1 MTRTTANPGGDWRRP
16 THHDGAIEQQQG
28 VHRRRQLCEHLSR
41 LPFDCRREQSCRRPT
56 DVTALGGVTGLQ
68 SIPNRNT
75 MYAVEGGVLYIYD
88 TNTGQLQST
97 QIAFV
102 GALSAVVQVDK

>member
-1 MTRTTANPGGDWRRP
+1 MKAREVGEGAVIFRNGNKLYIGAVSCANTSVGCLSIVDTTKVAADPP
-16 THHDGAIEQQQG
+16 TA
-28 VHRRRQLCEHLSR
+28 
-41 LPFDCRREQSCRRPT
+41 P
-56 DVTALGGVTGLQ
+56 LGGVTGLQ

-75 MYAVEGGVLYIYD
+75 MYAIEGGVLYIYD

-102 GALSAVVQVDK
+102 GALSGVVQVDK